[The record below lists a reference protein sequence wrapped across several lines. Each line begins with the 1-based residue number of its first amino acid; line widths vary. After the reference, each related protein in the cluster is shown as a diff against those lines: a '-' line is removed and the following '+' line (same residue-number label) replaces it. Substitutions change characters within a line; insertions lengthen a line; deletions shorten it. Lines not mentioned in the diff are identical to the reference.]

1 MCDCYGPDSDLLPWD
16 RGIVQNTAVYSEL
29 GHTPKHK
36 RPTGLRFHS
45 GRVTILDQIPIY
57 SRGTHP
63 NAGTADKLGSTGEPV
78 RRMEMMEMMVIWWW
92 W

>member
-1 MCDCYGPDSDLLPWD
+1 M
-16 RGIVQNTAVYSEL
+16 
-29 GHTPKHK
+29 
-36 RPTGLRFHS
+36 
-45 GRVTILDQIPIY
+45 TILDQIPIY